1 MENKEFFKAQ
11 THLLHD
17 IKSNDLIETDNLLK
31 LISDEKLKERIINK
45 YSLDKS
51 YTVEI
56 GKIEYLYELIH
67 LYSKKFILVR
77 LEAKESDVTCQL
89 KFDTK
94 DHKPAFIFTI
104 KNGNEGDLF
113 YDVIEAE
120 GVYDSVSLF
129 YNSKS
134 LSQYVKSMSKNLKK
148 KELLSDLNESWAKY
162 YENNHDSVK
171 TRLFRLL
178 NYKDNYYLKSI
189 NSTAFK
195 EYGIAESFVMTILE
209 LNKFKNSN
217 PDAEF
222 FISSVSI
229 SESKLDLI
237 VSQKKSI
244 PLGEVGFLRS
254 SISIRNEDQGNTS
267 FGVYNTLEFFP
278 NATKKNK
285 IYLFPNRDENKIDN
299 SVRSSH
305 TVSIENFIETFANIS
320 DLFSEGER
328 ISTDFQFYN
337 KAVSYDELRAKIEH
351 KIKNTN
357 SPFRKV
363 TKLVDL
369 FSREHS
375 GQINNLETL
384 LKICAA
390 SNEIEMD
397 YDLKFKLRYLISN
410 VLLYNSSNY

>member
-17 IKSNDLIETDNLLK
+17 IKSNDFIETDNLLK
-31 LISDEKLKERIINK
+31 LINDEKLKEKIINK
-45 YSLDKS
+45 YSLDKN

-67 LYSKKFILVR
+67 LYSKKFNLVR

-94 DHKPAFIFTI
+94 DQKPAFIFTI

-113 YDVIEAE
+113 YDLIEAE
-120 GVYDSVSLF
+120 GIYDSVALF

-134 LSQYVKSMSKNLKK
+134 LSQYVKSMSKNFKK
-148 KELLSDLNESWAKY
+148 KELLADLNESWNKY
-162 YENNHDSVK
+162 YEKNKDSVK

-237 VSQKKSI
+237 ISQKKSI
-244 PLGEVGFLRS
+244 PLGDVGFLRS

-267 FGVYNTLEFFP
+267 FGVYSTLEFFP
-278 NATKKNK
+278 NATEKNK

-320 DLFSEGER
+320 ELFSAGEK
-328 ISTDFQFYN
+328 ISSDFQFYN

-363 TKLVDL
+363 TRLVDL